1 MYSVHSVTY
10 HNNVIV
16 ENVSLIDCILVQ
28 LLMRRRYDFECAI
41 YDEDGY
47 IVPGSEI
54 EDALED
60 HHSALSA
67 VHPLTGLI

>member
-1 MYSVHSVTY
+1 MYSVHSVTF
-10 HNNVIV
+10 HGNVLV
-16 ENVSLIDCILVQ
+16 ENVSLLDCILVQ
-28 LLMRRRYDFECAI
+28 LLMRRRYDFESAI

-60 HHSALSA
+60 HHSALSV